1 MMGARLLF
9 AATVFGIAGAAL
21 APPLLAHHSAAAYY
35 DITKSVTLTG
45 RIARVDWRNPHV
57 FFYIDAKSPSGAIV
71 TWTLE
76 TQSPIALDERSRA
89 SQRGRAGGRCRH
101 RRDHAGAAL
110 AEPRP
115 HPGPEIQ
122 GARLRGHGEHRPH
135 AEAAV
140 ADAVLARGAR
150 IRTQTPWIGEADF
163 AYHLRGGPMKL
174 IQPYRAAAA
183 LAAVAVGVSLGGPN
197 RASRTAAS
205 KYLGPRGWRP
215 RGPAGPAQLLH
226 DCRRRRE
233 HRGAD
238 RFRRPDCRGC
248 RVRRRRRTASWPPS
262 RSVQRTHS
270 ICDRHERGSGSRRR
284 QRATGQGR
292 RNALQHG
299 EQRAARRDDQRRRGD
314 DHLDRKR
321 AASHERVARRRCRPR
336 RCRPSRFS
344 RSARRCTSTGR
355 ASKSSV
361 SRLRTRTA
369 TAWCSSVA
377 PMSWWPVKCST

>member
-1 MMGARLLF
+1 MGARCGTAGDALDVSSIDTQPICRRHGRDGALSRRARRRRRHHRQPRPRTAHRPPRRPSALERGLLEPSRIVGRLMMGARLLF

-135 AEAAV
+135 AEAA
-140 ADAVLARGAR
+140 AIAYAVHARGAR
-150 IRTQTPWIGEADF
+150 IRAPDAVDRRGRLRVPSAGRSHETDPALSSGGGAGGRCGRRQPRWSEPRFAHSSVKIPRPAWPAVSKCCNCGPTSTWWWAPAAISPCRSDRMGSSSSIPVRRPMADAVVAAIAKRADRPIRYVIDTSADADHVGGNERLSKAGETLFNLDNNP
-163 AYHLRGGPMKL
+163 LP
-174 IQPYRAAAA
+174 
-183 LAAVAVGVSLGGPN
+183 
-197 RASRTAAS
+197 
-205 KYLGPRGWRP
+205 RP
-215 RGPAGPAQLLH
+215 R
-226 DCRRRRE
+226 
-233 HRGAD
+233 
-238 RFRRPDCRGC
+238 
-248 RVRRRRRTASWPPS
+248 
-262 RSVQRTHS
+262 
-270 ICDRHERGSGSRRR
+270 
-284 QRATGQGR
+284 
-292 RNALQHG
+292 
-299 EQRAARRDDQRRRGD
+299 
-314 DHLDRKR
+314 
-321 AASHERVARRRCRPR
+321 
-336 RCRPSRFS
+336 
-344 RSARRCTSTGR
+344 
-355 ASKSSV
+355 
-361 SRLRTRTA
+361 
-369 TAWCSSVA
+369 
-377 PMSWWPVKCST
+377 